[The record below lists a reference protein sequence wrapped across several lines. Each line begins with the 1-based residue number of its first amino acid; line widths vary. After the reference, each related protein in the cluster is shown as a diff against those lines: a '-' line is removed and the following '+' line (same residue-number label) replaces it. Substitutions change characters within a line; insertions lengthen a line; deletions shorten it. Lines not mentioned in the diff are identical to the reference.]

1 MDKDE
6 PILRT
11 PSWLLPF
18 IFDCFTQ
25 GVCPVKDMS
34 VIQLI
39 STDRG
44 VPFDSAL
51 LTTALPTHEF
61 THFPPKHIIV
71 NIFSLVDRHIS
82 NDGGELIFFFL

>member
-1 MDKDE
+1 VDEDE

-11 PSWLLPF
+11 PSWFLPL

-34 VIQLI
+34 AIQLT
-39 STDRG
+39 SRDRS

-61 THFPPKHIIV
+61 THFSPKHIIV
-71 NIFSLVDRHIS
+71 NIFSLVDRHIG
-82 NDGGELIFFFL
+82 NDGSELIFLFL